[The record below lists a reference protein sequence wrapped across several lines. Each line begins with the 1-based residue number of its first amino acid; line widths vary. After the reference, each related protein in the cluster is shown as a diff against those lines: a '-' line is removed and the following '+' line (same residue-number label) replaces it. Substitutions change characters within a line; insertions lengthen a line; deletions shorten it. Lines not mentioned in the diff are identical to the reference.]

1 VKRIV
6 ITLSVAAATIV
17 LAASAAFAQYPPT
30 SVPPADEPGGGTLPF
45 TGANISWG
53 LILVVALVITG
64 AVLLFA
70 GRRRG
75 RGRTS

>member
-6 ITLSVAAATIV
+6 ITVSVAATAV
-17 LAASAAFAQYPPT
+17 VMAASAALAQYPPT
-30 SVPPADEPGGGTLPF
+30 SVPPHDEPGGGTLPF

-75 RGRTS
+75 SRTQ